1 MELSLV
7 LIAADGTQRELP
19 VKKPRSVI
27 GRNPDCTIRIPVSE
41 VSRQH
46 CEIASD
52 DTRAVV
58 RDLGSS
64 NGTFVN
70 RAAVAEHRLA
80 AGDVIVV
87 GPATF
92 VVKIDG
98 HPAHVDAAQV
108 LASSKAPAKLP
119 ADAPRAIPA
128 VSKAAGSKPAAQT
141 SNLASKPASKPA
153 AKTPAKDASGSSFG
167 LPPLTGDP
175 GDSSVADFDFTDDDE
190 KDMPKL

>member
-46 CEIASD
+46 CEISSD

-98 HPAHVDAAQV
+98 NPSKVDGASILAA
-108 LASSKAPAKLP
+108 SKTPAKLP

-128 VSKAAGSKPAAQT
+128 VSKPAAGKPTVSGTPAAT
-141 SNLASKPASKPA
+141 KPA
-153 AKTPAKDASGSSFG
+153 AKKPAKDASGSSFG
-167 LPPLTGDP
+167 LPPLTSDP
-175 GDSSVADFDFTDDDE
+175 GDSSVADFDFSDDE

>member
-7 LIAADGTQRELP
+7 LISSDGSQREIAI
-19 VKKPRSVI
+19 KKPRSVI

-98 HPAHVDAAQV
+98 HPGKVDADAV
-108 LASSKAPAKLP
+108 LAAAHAPHKAPP
-119 ADAPRAIPA
+119 PAPRAIPA
-128 VSKAAGSKPAAQT
+128 VAKAGPTKSTAPRAPSPMPMPK
-141 SNLASKPASKPA
+141 N
-153 AKTPAKDASGSSFG
+153 PAKDASGSSFG
-167 LPPLTGDP
+167 LPPLAGDP
-175 GDSSVADFDFTDDDE
+175 GDSSVIDFDFNDDE

>member
-46 CEIASD
+46 CEIAADES
-52 DTRAVV
+52 RAIV

-98 HPAHVDAAQV
+98 HPSKVDSAAI
-108 LASSKAPAKLP
+108 LAASKAPAKLP

-128 VSKAAGSKPAAQT
+128 VSKPAGSKPVQT
-141 SNLASKPASKPA
+141 TKPA
-153 AKTPAKDASGSSFG
+153 AKKPAKDASGSSFG
-167 LPPLTGDP
+167 LPPLTSDP
-175 GDSSVADFDFTDDDE
+175 GDSSVADFDFTDDE

>member
-1 MELSLV
+1 MCLIAGEGYSTVELSLV

-98 HPAHVDAAQV
+98 HPSKVDA
-108 LASSKAPAKLP
+108 PC
-119 ADAPRAIPA
+119 
-128 VSKAAGSKPAAQT
+128 
-141 SNLASKPASKPA
+141 
-153 AKTPAKDASGSSFG
+153 
-167 LPPLTGDP
+167 
-175 GDSSVADFDFTDDDE
+175 
-190 KDMPKL
+190 

>member
-52 DTRAVV
+52 DTRAIV

-98 HPAHVDAAQV
+98 HPAKVDAAQV
-108 LASSKAPAKLP
+108 LAASKAPAKLP

-128 VSKAAGSKPAAQT
+128 VSKAASSKTAVQTSKP
-141 SNLASKPASKPA
+141 SSKPA
-153 AKTPAKDASGSSFG
+153 AKKPAKDSSGSSFG
-167 LPPLTGDP
+167 LPPLTSDP
-175 GDSSVADFDFTDDDE
+175 GDSSVADFDFNDDE